1 MQTNS
6 NNRNSNRRTQARR
19 WTREE
24 DDRLLRHV
32 RVFPQNL
39 SRCFHIVAEE
49 TGRTPGA
56 VQARWYTHVSKQ
68 PDTLC
73 FFTASEHHVSKN
85 RKNGMGVSTR
95 PSLWRRLLNI
105 IRGI

>member
-6 NNRNSNRRTQARR
+6 NNRQSNRRTQARR

-49 TGRTPGA
+49 TGRIPGA
-56 VQARWYTHVSKQ
+56 FKKGNLWLIPGNAIKPFDRRKRGATSDSSKL
-68 PDTLC
+68 TIGEK
-73 FFTASEHHVSKN
+73 TNE
-85 RKNGMGVSTR
+85 
-95 PSLWRRLLNI
+95 
-105 IRGI
+105 